1 MCVKS
6 IHLKHR
12 QFSLKLSSDMGKV
25 FQWEKKEVQWVK
37 HTVNLFQAF
46 VLYEYPVLWTVQL
59 TIWYSIFN
67 NLLLYI
73 VKIYLLVLHHFN
85 IFRNC
90 NCNRLSVNVSSNDQ
104 LTRNAYGIQSF
115 SLLYWEMG
123 WVMIIREDTGKCSL
137 GTDVWR
143 TLPPLIIKYINVAYQ
158 LGRYFSQF

>member
-90 NCNRLSVNVSSNDQ
+90 NCNSVKCELKWSVDMIC
-104 LTRNAYGIQSF
+104 LWYTT
-115 SLLYWEMG
+115 LLLLIWERG
-123 WVMIIREDTGKCSL
+123 WVYIIIGEDIGKCSL
-137 GTDVWR
+137 GTNVWR
-143 TLPPLIIKYINVAYQ
+143 TQSPLIIKYINVAYH
-158 LGRYFSQF
+158 